1 MKLQFERLEFFLFEF
16 ILKYGELVVYSC
28 SYLRKSFELEKVTK
42 PIIKMRLNDKELAI
56 KPYKHPYFSFDI
68 LTIL

>member
-28 SYLRKSFELEKVTK
+28 SYLRKSFE
-42 PIIKMRLNDKELAI
+42 
-56 KPYKHPYFSFDI
+56 
-68 LTIL
+68 